1 VDLSKLSRE
10 DWMVGGGAFLLI
22 IDLLFLPWHS
32 VSAFGVS
39 ADFSGT
45 DAPGSIWG
53 VLALIVTIVVLVDLA
68 LARFSPATQ
77 MPTTQLGRDMTRTAA
92 AGLALLLVLIKLI
105 DNTSFLAYGTWV
117 GIVLAVVVVAGA
129 WFNAQG
135 RSTPIG
141 THATG
146 TTGPTGPTDP
156 AGPASSL

>member
-10 DWMVGGGAFLLI
+10 DWMVGGGSLLLI

-32 VSAFGVS
+32 VSGFGVS

-68 LARFSPATQ
+68 LARFSPDTQ

-92 AGLALLLVLIKLI
+92 AALGLLLVVIKFI
-105 DNTSFLAYGTWV
+105 DNTSFLAWGTWV
-117 GIVLAVVVVAGA
+117 GIILAVVVVGGA
-129 WFNAQG
+129 WLNAQG
-135 RSTPIG
+135 RSTPMG
-141 THATG
+141 
-146 TTGPTGPTDP
+146 
-156 AGPASSL
+156 AGSSS